1 MLAAS
6 SVSMGLMHSAHAVI
20 SAATGLNRATML
32 GIWADVKDN
41 GAKLA
46 ACQRHEFVSESPG
59 KMGAK
64 WRCTACGGTVSGT
77 NAHWYSLGRKHG

>member
-1 MLAAS
+1 MADSLDK
-6 SVSMGLMHSAHAVI
+6 I
-20 SAATGLNRATML
+20 SAATGLNRETML
-32 GIWADVKDN
+32 GILADVKAN

-46 ACQRHEFVSESPG
+46 ACQRHEFFSESPG

>member
-1 MLAAS
+1 MLEI
-6 SVSMGLMHSAHAVI
+6 L
-20 SAATGLNRATML
+20 
-32 GIWADVKDN
+32 ADVRAN

-77 NAHWYSLGRKHG
+77 DANWYSLGRKHG